1 MDTSHIF
8 LALSLIRDDQI
19 IGRVQEKCWK
29 KQSEE
34 IFPKLQEMM
43 DQAGLKPADIDQIV
57 VSEGPG
63 SYTGVRI
70 AMTIAKVFCAMRDL
84 PIATISTL
92 QLYAG
97 MGEKVRTVLDA
108 RGGRVYTGL
117 YEKGVLQGEISVE
130 AIEDVKNRITDEKVA
145 GDGHLVGKEDVWP
158 DLAENFLAMKAFWK
172 KADNV
177 HLVKPEYLKS
187 SESYLVH
194 KKQ

>member
-1 MDTSHIF
+1 MVAVH
-8 LALSLIRDDQI
+8 
-19 IGRVQEKCWK
+19 
-29 KQSEE
+29 
-34 IFPKLQEMM
+34 
-43 DQAGLKPADIDQIV
+43 AGLKPSDIGQIV